1 MRCRRRRS
9 WPPRWTTGRSGAAF
23 KRRRRTSA
31 SRIRPR
37 PSGSCAGPRHA
48 RSRSRAST
56 ARPSISPS
64 SPTRSL
70 FIPRRPSRCSSPEH
84 CRQAPHPRGGRR
96 VAAAPA
102 RPGRVHERRVRPA
115 ACRAREPAGGR
126 ARRGRGARRGREQ
139 RRLRAPAGE
148 GQRPPDRAWHGPRPI
163 ARGARLRRLRR
174 AVRRRHPAGPRHRA
188 ATGRAR
194 QGCGLRPERHRGGR
208 RGGRVGRARRAGGA
222 RTGLLDQRAAGAAAA
237 GREAMKLLIA
247 TRNDGKV
254 REIRDI
260 FVALPFQLVFPADQ
274 FLERLPEEQDLERG
288 SSVSEDAVAK
298 ARSFAARSHL
308 PTLAEDSGLE
318 VDALDGAPGVFSARW
333 ALKIGRAHVELQSH
347 HDLVCR
353 LLLEKKKKKKKKKNK
368 KKKKKKKKKKNKK
381 QTDKKDNKNV
391 NISNN

>member
-1 MRCRRRRS
+1 
-9 WPPRWTTGRSGAAF
+9 
-23 KRRRRTSA
+23 
-31 SRIRPR
+31 
-37 PSGSCAGPRHA
+37 CAGPRHA

-115 ACRAREPAGGR
+115 ACRAR
-126 ARRGRGARRGREQ
+126 
-139 RRLRAPAGE
+139 
-148 GQRPPDRAWHGPRPI
+148 
-163 ARGARLRRLRR
+163 
-174 AVRRRHPAGPRHRA
+174 
-188 ATGRAR
+188 
-194 QGCGLRPERHRGGR
+194 
-208 RGGRVGRARRAGGA
+208 
-222 RTGLLDQRAAGAAAA
+222 GAAAA

-288 SSVSEDAVAK
+288 SSFSENAVAK
-298 ARSFAARSHL
+298 ARYFAARSHL
-308 PTLAEDSGLE
+308 PTLAEDS
-318 VDALDGAPGVFSARW
+318 
-333 ALKIGRAHVELQSH
+333 
-347 HDLVCR
+347 
-353 LLLEKKKKKKKKKNK
+353 
-368 KKKKKKKKKKNKK
+368 
-381 QTDKKDNKNV
+381 
-391 NISNN
+391 